1 MPSLRFCAY
10 TRDKTMYVIPCPIIY
25 CDFVYP
31 MGKNGPKS
39 TYTVA
44 DNFCKFLFRKTSSS
58 KLNSICLFHTWNNV
72 SFDLS
77 ISAFQSACD
86 LCIRMT
92 DEYLAIA
99 LTVVVHQTATEW
111 IIMNAKHDRKDERL
125 DWEKGH
131 FKESSK
137 AISAMRRIGNSHFL

>member
-25 CDFVYP
+25 CDFVYR

-72 SFDLS
+72 SFWFIDFYFPVS
-77 ISAFQSACD
+77 VWF
-86 LCIRMT
+86 IRMT